1 MSNWKY
7 LEAYV
12 TEAFSIMGRGT
23 VLIINTNQLGVRPH
37 KYDEIEINNKWCKI
51 FGVEMHNSDPAAGLV
66 IGSQMKSSEVK
77 TPEMYRFRTF
87 DHHDNTEMVEEDLL

>member
-1 MSNWKY
+1 MGNWKY
-7 LEAYV
+7 FEAYV

-23 VLIINTNQLGVRPH
+23 VLIINTNQLSMRPH

-51 FGVEMHNSDPAAGLV
+51 FGVEMHSCDPAAGLV

-77 TPEMYRFRTF
+77 TPEIYRFRTA
-87 DHHDNTEMVEEDLL
+87 DHSDNSEIFEE